1 MFVEHVLVDGVC
13 LTCGPHELV
22 DGVCETCS
30 DAEPMGEDE
39 HALLTALTEL
49 DDEHAVEAT
58 RSWDPAKHPRNP
70 TGPGGGRFRS
80 MVDRLKDSI
89 TDHANGKDGSH
100 PFDGY
105 SREQLRRVAK
115 ARGIELKRGEDRDS
129 IAEKLLGHLGG
140 PPKADKKAPA
150 KKAVKKA
157 APDKPA
163 TFNQRAA
170 KALSGR
176 AARASAP
183 LSMVG
188 HQYDDTF
195 SKEEYGGLYR
205 YRGPSYSAINNALR
219 GHALDGAP
227 PEIRDD
233 IAGMDAAMARS
244 KLPGDV
250 VALRGLSSSQRL
262 FGDRLQRNMTGL
274 EWAEDAFVSTTT
286 SKVWVDRFAAVDH
299 AKTHPTSVVMR
310 ILVPSGTGAIELSG
324 DTGEGEAE
332 LLLQRGLK
340 MRVAK
345 DRGFDDRGVRYLDV
359 EVVG

>member
-1 MFVEHVLVDGVC
+1 VFVEHVLDDGVC

-22 DGVCETCS
+22 DGLCETCS

-49 DDEHAVEAT
+49 GTVEAS
-58 RSWDPAKHPRNP
+58 RAFDPSKHPRNP
-70 TGPGGGRFRS
+70 AGPGGGRFRS

-89 TDHANGKDGSH
+89 DAHVNGKGGDH

-129 IAEKLLGHLGG
+129 IAEKLLGHLG
-140 PPKADKKAPA
+140 PPKAAKKAPA
-150 KKAVKKA
+150 K
-157 APDKPA
+157 
-163 TFNQRAA
+163 

-219 GHALDGAP
+219 GHVLDEAP

-244 KLPGDV
+244 QLPGDV

-286 SKVWVDRFAAVDH
+286 SRVWADRFAAVDH

-359 EVVG
+359 EVIG